1 MDDSKKGKESF
12 RPKQSSTFLI
22 WERILEYFPHV
33 DTAKEAFDVD
43 TNSGITDCGKS
54 NLSKDA
60 GV

>member
-1 MDDSKKGKESF
+1 MDDSEKGNESF
-12 RPKQSSTFLI
+12 LPNQSSTFLI
-22 WERILEYFPHV
+22 WKCMLEYLPNV

-43 TNSGITDCGKS
+43 TNSGIMDCGRS